1 MNSVSIGNMD
11 IESDLD
17 QLPDKVAEALQLW
30 RVATLNRE
38 KMEAVLYAGFKGND
52 PNRSATE
59 IKACIN
65 ASDSRYNSVLEEIK
79 CECEYQRLYEKLL
92 SAKKRASLRV
102 AF

>member
-1 MNSVSIGNMD
+1 MTSPGNLD
-11 IESDLD
+11 IESDLNE
-17 QLPDKVAEALQLW
+17 LPDKVAEALQLW

-38 KMEAVLYAGFKGND
+38 KMEAVLYAGFKASD
-52 PNRSATE
+52 SDRSATE

-65 ASDSRYNSVLEEIK
+65 ASESRYSSVLEEIK
-79 CECEYQRLYEKLL
+79 CECEYQRLYERLL